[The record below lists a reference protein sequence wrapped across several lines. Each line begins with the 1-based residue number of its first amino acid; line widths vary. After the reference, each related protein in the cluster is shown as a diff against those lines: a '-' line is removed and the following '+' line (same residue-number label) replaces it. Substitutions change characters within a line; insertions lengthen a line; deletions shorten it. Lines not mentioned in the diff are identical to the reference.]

1 MKTLLNEPR
10 IPSLFRI
17 FLENDPAHY
26 ARGDDLF
33 QSEVFSSPFILAGN
47 AFCQRIISRLS
58 TILFLKNTSVAA
70 SWIKSEPYL
79 LATFFGRN

>member
-33 QSEVFSSPFILAGN
+33 QSVVFSSPFSG
-47 AFCQRIISRLS
+47 
-58 TILFLKNTSVAA
+58 
-70 SWIKSEPYL
+70 
-79 LATFFGRN
+79 